1 MVTQVI
7 VNDNT
12 KSSLRYLKDVPA
24 FANGKTYEFKPY
36 INIVV
41 GPNGSGKSTLLK
53 LISDFMLC
61 NHSMC
66 SKAPNDAMSAI
77 HELRFFDSSRAID
90 GDMFCDGVDIKS
102 DYAGI
107 CFRYKPISEYTEADT
122 NKCVENMALFVDGK
136 RSSVG
141 QQSLSALKAL
151 FHTMF
156 AGKHDVNFP
165 HEQMKRLFEKSNDL
179 WQKNFNQYVDYIKRN
194 TVKMYPDDFQY
205 TVLLDEPDRNLDID
219 NVMELY
225 PVLSTKKEMT
235 QIIAVIHNPILIYK
249 LSKVAHINFIEME
262 EGYVDKIKKFV
273 EGA

>member
-36 INIVV
+36 INIIV

-53 LISDFMLC
+53 LISNFMLC
-61 NHSMC
+61 DNSMC
-66 SKAPNDAMSAI
+66 SKAPVDTRSAML
-77 HELRFFDSSRAID
+77 ELKYFDSTRVLD

-107 CFRYKPISEYTEADT
+107 CFRYKPVSEYTQADT
-122 NKCVENMALFVDGK
+122 NKCVENFSLFMDGQ
-136 RSSVG
+136 SSSIG
-141 QQSLSALKAL
+141 QQSVRALQAL

-156 AGKHDVNFP
+156 SGKNDVNFP
-165 HEQMKRLFEKSNDL
+165 HKQMQRLFENMNEL
-179 WQKNFNQYVDYIKRN
+179 WQKNFNAYVDYIKRN
-194 TVKMYPDDFQY
+194 RVEIKEEDFQY

-225 PVLSTKKEMT
+225 PVLSTEKEMT